1 MMGTTA
7 RVAARAEGLV
17 RRYGSG
23 PAAVTALDGVSIEI
37 QAGTLTVV
45 IGPSGSGR
53 STLLSILSAADN
65 ITLPSAIAG
74 RRPERE
80 WLAAVAEAVG
90 LADRVSHRP
99 GELSGGQKQRVAI
112 ARALA
117 SRPAII
123 FADEPTGNL
132 DSRASAEV
140 LGLLRR
146 CVCEFGQTVVMVTH
160 DPVAVRSVVSA
171 QITADAKTSFYV
183 QATSTDAGI
192 TPRLATVLAHV
203 PAVVRVTEVRSTDA
217 TVSGAAHQS
226 VDGVDPAAIGA
237 FTSLGLRSGSLAS
250 LNAGELLVSQPV
262 ADARHWRSGQVVT
275 VTFGSYG
282 VSRFRIG
289 GIFTNTGPL
298 SPYLISNATFTADTG
313 VRTDSTDL
321 VRAPS
326 SARHALLT
334 ALAGYPGAQLLD
346 QAGYAKNRSAILGTI
361 LNLITALLVLAVIIA
376 LLGIVNTLA
385 LSVAERTRELGLLR
399 AIGMR
404 RGQLGQMIAGESLI
418 IGGIGAALGTALGL
432 GLGAALAAAFT
443 RSQQLTVSIPAGQIV
458 IYAVAAA
465 FAGLLAAIGPA
476 RRAAR
481 MNMLAAM
488 TTE

>member
-53 STLLSILSAADN
+53 STLLHCLAGLDKPDSGQVWIGEEEITAMPDRQLTRLRRDRVGFVFQAFNLLSILSAADN

-183 QATSTDAGI
+183 QATSTDAGT

-203 PAVVRVTEVRSTDA
+203 PAVARVTEVRSTDA

-226 VDGVDPAAIGA
+226 IDGVDPAAIGV
-237 FTSLGLRSGSLAS
+237 FTSPGQRSGSLAS
-250 LNAGELLVSQPV
+250 LSAGELLVSQSV
-262 ADARHWRSGQVVT
+262 ADAHHWRSGQVVAI
-275 VTFGSYG
+275 TFGSYG

-313 VRTDSTDL
+313 VRTDNIDL

-334 ALAGYPGAQLLD
+334 ALAGYRGAGGRPPPAPQSS
-346 QAGYAKNRSAILGTI
+346 R
-361 LNLITALLVLAVIIA
+361 
-376 LLGIVNTLA
+376 
-385 LSVAERTRELGLLR
+385 RTRDGRDACPVGPVCLSRDLSGS
-399 AIGMR
+399 APISAPNR
-404 RGQLGQMIAGESLI
+404 RVPD
-418 IGGIGAALGTALGL
+418 
-432 GLGAALAAAFT
+432 
-443 RSQQLTVSIPAGQIV
+443 RSRYQPAGRCLP
-458 IYAVAAA
+458 
-465 FAGLLAAIGPA
+465 GRCRRTLPTRPRPA
-476 RRAAR
+476 HQP
-481 MNMLAAM
+481 
-488 TTE
+488 